1 MTLSPRDASWGEAAW
16 VEQARGGSAA
26 AFGRL
31 VDQHQQAVR
40 AFLRRL
46 CGDWAL
52 ADDLAQETF
61 VTAWERIGRFERE
74 RSVKLWLF
82 GIAWRKYLTARRGD
96 ARRARREAFSAPLED
111 CAPSLAPGSDARLDT
126 ARALAALPPEQA
138 AAVALC
144 LGADFSHSDA
154 AEALGLPLG
163 TVKSHVV
170 RGRAKLLELMGAG
183 DE

>member
-1 MTLSPRDASWGEAAW
+1 MTPPLGEAAW
-16 VEQARGGSAA
+16 VEQARAGSAS

-46 CGDWAL
+46 CGDWAA

-61 VTAWERIGRFERE
+61 VTAWDRIGRFESG

-82 GIAWRKYLTARRGD
+82 GIAYRKFLTARRGD
-96 ARRARREAFSAPLED
+96 VRRARREAEGGPLED
-111 CAPSLAPGSDARLDT
+111 FAPSGGAASDARLDA
-126 ARALAALPPEQA
+126 ARALAVLPPEQA

-144 LGADFSHSDA
+144 LGAEFSHADA
-154 AEALGLPLG
+154 AEALALPLG
-163 TVKSHVV
+163 TVKSHVT

>member
-1 MTLSPRDASWGEAAW
+1 MTSHMGEAGW
-16 VEQARGGSAA
+16 VEQARAGSTA

-31 VDQHQQAVR
+31 IDQHQQAVR

-46 CGDWAL
+46 CGNWAE

-61 VTAWERIGRFERE
+61 VTAWDRIGRFESG

-82 GIAWRKYLTARRGD
+82 GIAYRKFLTGRRGD
-96 ARRARREAFSAPLED
+96 LRRARREAESAVED
-111 CAPSLAPGSDARLDT
+111 YAPSGGGASNARLDA

-144 LGADFSHSDA
+144 LGAEFSHADA

-163 TVKSHVV
+163 TVKSHVT
-170 RGRAKLLELMGAG
+170 RGRAKLLEMMGAG

>member
-1 MTLSPRDASWGEAAW
+1 MNLPMGEAAW
-16 VEQARGGSAA
+16 VEQARAGSAA

-31 VDQHQQAVR
+31 VDLHQQAVR

-46 CGDWAL
+46 CGSWAE
-52 ADDLAQETF
+52 ADDLAQDTF

-82 GIAWRKYLTARRGD
+82 GIAYRKFLTARRGD
-96 ARRARREAFSAPLED
+96 MRRARREAFSAPLD
-111 CAPSLAPGSDARLDT
+111 DVAPSGGAGSDARLD
-126 ARALAALPPEQA
+126 ASRALAALPPEQA

-144 LGADFSHSDA
+144 LGAEFSHSDA

-163 TVKSHVV
+163 TVKSHVT
-170 RGRAKLLELMGAG
+170 RGRAKLLELMGAE